1 MLAGVLAAVV
11 AVAVAWG
18 PGAILCLAVGRGRQ
32 RWLALAAAPA
42 LTLGLV
48 TVAMGWL
55 PRVGM
60 PNGVVAVLLTEL
72 AVAAGVVLVSRVAP
86 RLYPRLVSRRRTAA
100 PVGGGHA
107 DALEPPVRRTR
118 LLPDVVG
125 LAVPAVIATVYGWV
139 VLGRFNAPPGWDA
152 MNHGLLTR
160 RILDTGSTSIPD
172 VCSTGPVDPAVA
184 CSLYPL
190 SANVTWAQTAHLS
203 GARIGE
209 VMTLWLVL
217 VAPLALVA
225 GVYALVRMFG
235 VHPFVAGAAALAPAF
250 VGPMWTSMLIGRP
263 TQQFG
268 PALAPAIAVL
278 VVAALRGPD
287 ALRLGVLAGL
297 AGGGLVMTHSYDAL
311 PIPVLTLGALLALG
325 VRQLRWRPV
334 VAGAGALA
342 AASFVTIAPFLTRLL
357 SAEASLGQT
366 PPSYVGRVGVA
377 AHYWVLNPLRYVL
390 LGYPPPESGR
400 DFPLHEPQVVVALV
414 VTVAGLVAA
423 PLCLVFR
430 RLRWGWPWLLTWAVF
445 TGLGIWTSSSSSP
458 TAQGIAGLWYGTRD
472 RLRSMI
478 LYSYGVLA
486 VVGIC
491 ALALLAVR
499 LVSLARRK
507 RAEPRRGWAEWVP
520 AAGTTLF
527 LCVLVTTAVMP
538 QTWRPLREDLARR
551 TPNAAAYPR
560 VFTWLQQ
567 HTRTGEVVAG
577 AGNREYVPWAYIDYG
592 VPVLVGQVP
601 HTEPASARN
610 YSNRWVAWNWLVGR
624 SPAKP
629 AGCLVRHFGIRYVVT
644 SRTHVPGN
652 WPKRYDAKQLRRSP
666 NLVPVH
672 RDGPV
677 TVWQV
682 TDKGSA
688 CQQEAST

>member
-1 MLAGVLAAVV
+1 MLAGLMSAVV
-11 AVAVAWG
+11 ALAVAFG
-18 PGAILCLAVGRGRQ
+18 PGAVLGFAVRRGRQ

-48 TVAMGWL
+48 TLAMGWL
-55 PRVGM
+55 PRLGL
-60 PNGVVAVLLTEL
+60 PNGVVAVLVTEVV
-72 AVAAGVVLVSRVAP
+72 VAAAAVLVA
-86 RLYPRLVSRRRTAA
+86 RLASSWFSRRRQAA
-100 PVGGGHA
+100 PTARAEAG
-107 DALEPPVRRTR
+107 EPRVRRPFPV
-118 LLPDVVG
+118 LDAVAV
-125 LAVPAVIATVYGWV
+125 AVPALVATVYGWV
-139 VLGRFNAPPGWDA
+139 VLGRFHAPPGWDA

-184 CSLYPL
+184 CNLYPL
-190 SANVTWAQTAHLS
+190 AANVTWAQAAHLS

-209 VMTLWLVL
+209 VISLWLFL

-225 GVYALVRMFG
+225 GIYALVRMFG
-235 VHPFVAGAAALAPAF
+235 VHPVIAGAAALAPAF

-268 PALAPAIAVL
+268 PALAPAIAAL
-278 VVAALRGPD
+278 VVAALRGPY
-287 ALRLGVLAGL
+287 AVRLGALAGL
-297 AGGGLVMTHSYDAL
+297 AGGGLVMTHSYDGL
-311 PIPVLTLGALLALG
+311 PVPFLSLGALLALG
-325 VRQLRWRPV
+325 LRQLRWRTV
-334 VAGAGALA
+334 LAGASALMVTA
-342 AASFVTIAPFLTRLL
+342 LVTIAPFLTRLL

-390 LGYPPPESGR
+390 LGYPAPESGR
-400 DFPLHEPQVVVALV
+400 DFPLHETQVKVALV
-414 VTVAGLVAA
+414 VTVAGLVAS

-430 RLRWGWPWLLTWAVF
+430 RLRWGWPWLLTWAAF
-445 TGLGIWTSSSSSP
+445 TAIGIWTSSSDSP
-458 TAQGIAGLWYGTRD
+458 LAQNVAGLWYGTRD

-499 LVSLARRK
+499 LVELVRRH
-507 RAEPRRGWAEWVP
+507 RAEPGRGLARLVP
-520 AAGTTLF
+520 VAAAAVF
-527 LCVLVTTAVMP
+527 LCVLATTAAVP

-551 TPNAAAYPR
+551 TPSSGAYPR
-560 VFTWLQQ
+560 VFTWLEQ
-567 HTRTGEVVAG
+567 HTRPGDVVAG

-601 HTEPASARN
+601 HTQPASARN
-610 YSNRWVAWNWLVGR
+610 YSNRWAAWNWLVGR
-624 SPAKP
+624 TPTKP
-629 AGCLVRHFGIRYVVT
+629 AGCLVQHFGIRYVVT

-666 NLVPVH
+666 NLVAVH

-677 TVWQV
+677 TVWEV
-682 TDKGSA
+682 TSAGRA
-688 CQQEAST
+688 CQAGTST